1 MDFRLAGMQDL
12 LQLKDVYK
20 QIVKNMDEQDIQIWD
35 DIYPCEFFEE
45 DIKNNQLY
53 VLLNNGEIVSLLFCV
68 KQTQEKMQLNGTK
81 ITQKLFTLI
90 DQVSMLNI

>member
-20 QIVKNMDEQDIQIWD
+20 QIIKNMDEQDIQIWD

-45 DIKNNQLY
+45 DIKNNQH
-53 VLLNNGEIVSLLFCV
+53 I
-68 KQTQEKMQLNGTK
+68 
-81 ITQKLFTLI
+81 
-90 DQVSMLNI
+90 

>member
-20 QIVKNMDEQDIQIWD
+20 QIIKNMDEQDIQIWD
-35 DIYPCEFFEE
+35 DIYPCKFFEE

-53 VLLNNGEIVSLLFCV
+53 VLLNNGQLLFCV
-68 KQTQEKMQLNGTK
+68 KQTQEKMQLNGKK

-90 DQVSMLNI
+90 D